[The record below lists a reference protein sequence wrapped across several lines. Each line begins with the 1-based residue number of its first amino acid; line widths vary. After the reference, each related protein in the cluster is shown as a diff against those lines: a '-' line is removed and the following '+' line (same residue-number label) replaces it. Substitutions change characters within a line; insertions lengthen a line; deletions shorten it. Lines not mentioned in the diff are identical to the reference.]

1 MAKAGSWR
9 KIVQWIAGVFFV
21 GMLAAA
27 LVIGGFARLSAPL
40 TAKPLLS
47 TVFKEALLQ
56 TELAQKFEQ
65 FRPMIKDLPPG
76 EPLPIPGFP
85 KFAVTAGEAA
95 NMGVDELAGRIATEA
110 ASNFYE
116 GKLDLPPEAGLDPN
130 SFGPLGALF
139 SAKTHQSVA
148 NLGVALWVLT
158 VIMGAIMVAFSRRF
172 GRLAAPGIGLIA
184 GSFIPLIVYS
194 VAVAKIQRAAQLSDA
209 PAMEMR
215 LLAPMLEQM
224 ESAVSAGRG
233 QSLLLMLAGLAL
245 LVVAIVGGIAS
256 RKLLAPEQPS
266 S

>member
-1 MAKAGSWR
+1 MAKAGPWR

-27 LVIGGFARLSAPL
+27 LVIGGFARLSAPQ

-65 FRPMIKDLPPG
+65 FRPMIKNLPPE

-95 NMGVDELAGRIATEA
+95 NMNVDELAGRIATEA

-116 GKLDLPPEAGLDPN
+116 GKLDLPPEAGLDLN

-148 NLGVALWVLT
+148 NLGIALWALT
-158 VIMGAIMVAFSRRF
+158 IIMGAIMVAFSRRF
-172 GRLAAPGIGLIA
+172 GRLSAPGIGLMA
-184 GSFIPLIVYS
+184 GSFVPLLVY
-194 VAVAKIQRAAQLSDA
+194 AIAAAKIEGAAKLSDA
-209 PAMEMR
+209 PSMEMR
-215 LLAPMLEQM
+215 LLAPMLKQM
-224 ESAVSAGRG
+224 ESAVTAGRG
-233 QSLLLMLAGLAL
+233 QALQIMLAGVAL
-245 LVVAIVGGIAS
+245 LAVAIVGGVAS
-256 RKLLAPEQPS
+256 RKLSAPDQPS